1 MTNDQRPKGVRR
13 MTAKQLPINKTL
25 IILLGPTASG
35 KTDLAIDLANHFKTE
50 IISADSRQF
59 YKEIPIG
66 TAAPDSIQLAKVK
79 HHFVGHLSV
88 RDNYNVFRFEQ
99 DVLKLLE
106 KGFQTREVFIMTG
119 GSGLYIDAVCHG
131 IDDLPDPDPMLRNSL
146 DKLFKAQGI
155 EALQQKLK
163 ELDPDY
169 FRTVDLKNSKRLMRA
184 IEVCLQTGKP
194 YSQQRL
200 KKGKERSFNIIKIGL
215 DAPRE
220 TLNQRINLRTD
231 EMINAGWLDE
241 AEAVFPLRNLNA
253 LNTVGYKEL
262 FSYFDG
268 ERTLEEALVKIKT
281 NTRRYA
287 KRQMTWFRKDK
298 SIHWFEPGKVEEIIG
313 FIEKEIG

>member
-1 MTNDQRPKGVRR
+1 MND
-13 MTAKQLPINKTL
+13 NTL
-25 IILLGPTASG
+25 IVLLGPTASG
-35 KTDLAIDLANHFKTE
+35 KTDLAIALAQHFKTE

-66 TAAPDSIQLAKVK
+66 TAAPNADQLALVK
-79 HHFVGHLSV
+79 HHFVGHLSIQ
-88 RDNYNVFRFEQ
+88 DNYNVFRFEQ

-106 KGFQTREVFIMTG
+106 KGFKSHDVFVMTG
-119 GSGLYIDAVCHG
+119 GSGLYIDAVCQG
-131 IDDLPDPDPMLRNSL
+131 IDELPDPDIGLRNSL
-146 DKLFKAQGI
+146 EKLFKEQGI
-155 EALQQKLK
+155 EVLQQKLK
-163 ELDPDY
+163 ELDPVY
-169 FRTVDLKNSKRLMRA
+169 FQSVDLKNSKRLMRA

-200 KKGKERSFNIIKIGL
+200 NKGKERPFNIIKVGL
-215 DAPRE
+215 DMPRE
-220 TLNQRINLRTD
+220 ILNQRINLRTD
-231 EMINAGWLDE
+231 EMINAGWLNE
-241 AEAVFPLRNLNA
+241 AKAVFPLRDLNA

-298 SIHWFEPGKVEEIIG
+298 SIQWFEPGKVEEIVG
-313 FIEKEIG
+313 FCQ

>member
-1 MTNDQRPKGVRR
+1 MPNIND
-13 MTAKQLPINKTL
+13 NTL
-25 IILLGPTASG
+25 IVLLGPTASG
-35 KTDLAIDLANHFKTE
+35 KTDLAIALAQRFKTE

-66 TAAPDSIQLAKVK
+66 TAAPNAEQLALVK
-79 HHFVGHLSV
+79 HHFVGHLSIQ
-88 RDNYNVFRFEQ
+88 DNYNVFRFEQ

-106 KGFQTREVFIMTG
+106 KGFKSHDVFVMTG
-119 GSGLYIDAVCHG
+119 GSGLYIDAVCQG
-131 IDDLPDPDPMLRNSL
+131 IDELPDPDIGLRNSL
-146 DKLFKAQGI
+146 EKLFKEQGI
-155 EALQQKLK
+155 EVLQQKLK
-163 ELDPDY
+163 ELDPVY
-169 FRTVDLKNSKRLMRA
+169 FQSVDLKNSKRLMRA

-200 KKGKERSFNIIKIGL
+200 NKGKERPFNIIKVGL
-215 DAPRE
+215 DMPRE
-220 TLNQRINLRTD
+220 ILNQRINLRTD

-241 AEAVFPLRNLNA
+241 AKAVFPLRDLNA

-298 SIHWFEPGKVEEIIG
+298 SIQWFEPGKVEEIVG
-313 FIEKEIG
+313 FCQ

>member
-1 MTNDQRPKGVRR
+1 MPNIND
-13 MTAKQLPINKTL
+13 NTL
-25 IILLGPTASG
+25 IVLLGPTASG
-35 KTDLAIDLANHFKTE
+35 KTDLAIALAQHFKTE

-66 TAAPDSIQLAKVK
+66 TAAPNADQLALVK
-79 HHFVGHLSV
+79 HHFVGHLSIQ
-88 RDNYNVFRFEQ
+88 DNYNVFRFEQ

-106 KGFQTREVFIMTG
+106 KGFKSHDVFVMTG
-119 GSGLYIDAVCHG
+119 GSGLYIDAVCQG
-131 IDDLPDPDPMLRNSL
+131 IDELPDPDIGLRNSL
-146 DKLFKAQGI
+146 EKLFKEQGI
-155 EALQQKLK
+155 EVLQQKLK
-163 ELDPDY
+163 ELDPVY
-169 FRTVDLKNSKRLMRA
+169 FQSVDLKNSKRLMRA

-200 KKGKERSFNIIKIGL
+200 NKGKERPFNIIKVGL
-215 DAPRE
+215 DMPRE
-220 TLNQRINLRTD
+220 ILNQRINLRTD
-231 EMINAGWLDE
+231 EMINAGWLNE
-241 AEAVFPLRNLNA
+241 AKAVFPLRDLNA

-298 SIHWFEPGKVEEIIG
+298 SIQWFEPGKVEEIVG
-313 FIEKEIG
+313 FCQ

>member
-1 MTNDQRPKGVRR
+1 MPN
-13 MTAKQLPINKTL
+13 INSNTL
-25 IILLGPTASG
+25 IVLLGPTASG
-35 KTDLAIDLANHFKTE
+35 KTDLAIALAQHFKTE

-66 TAAPDSIQLAKVK
+66 TAAPNADQLALVK
-79 HHFVGHLSV
+79 HHFVGHLSIQ
-88 RDNYNVFRFEQ
+88 DNYNVFRFEQ

-106 KGFQTREVFIMTG
+106 KGFKSHDVFVMTG
-119 GSGLYIDAVCHG
+119 GSGLYIDAVCQG
-131 IDDLPDPDPMLRNSL
+131 IDELPDPDIGLRNSL
-146 DKLFKAQGI
+146 EKLFKEQGI
-155 EALQQKLK
+155 EVLQQKLK
-163 ELDPDY
+163 ELDPVY
-169 FRTVDLKNSKRLMRA
+169 FQSVDLKNSKRLMRA

-200 KKGKERSFNIIKIGL
+200 NKGKERPFNIIKVGL
-215 DAPRE
+215 DMPRE
-220 TLNQRINLRTD
+220 ILNQRINLRTD
-231 EMINAGWLDE
+231 EMINAGWLNE
-241 AEAVFPLRNLNA
+241 AKAVFPLRDLNA

-298 SIHWFEPGKVEEIIG
+298 SIQWFEPGKVEEIVG
-313 FIEKEIG
+313 FCQ

>member
-1 MTNDQRPKGVRR
+1 MPN
-13 MTAKQLPINKTL
+13 INSNTL
-25 IILLGPTASG
+25 IVLLGPTASG
-35 KTDLAIDLANHFKTE
+35 KTDLAIALAQHFKTE

-66 TAAPDSIQLAKVK
+66 TATPNADQLALVK
-79 HHFVGHLSV
+79 HHFVGHLSIQ
-88 RDNYNVFRFEQ
+88 DNYNVFRFEQ

-106 KGFQTREVFIMTG
+106 KGFKSHDVFVITG
-119 GSGLYIDAVCHG
+119 GSGLYIDAVCQG
-131 IDDLPDPDPMLRNSL
+131 IDELPDPDIGLRNSL
-146 DKLFKAQGI
+146 EKLFKEQGI
-155 EALQQKLK
+155 EVLQQKLK
-163 ELDPDY
+163 ELDPVY
-169 FRTVDLKNSKRLMRA
+169 FQSVDLKNSKRLMRA

-200 KKGKERSFNIIKIGL
+200 NKGKERPFNIIKVGL
-215 DAPRE
+215 DMPRE
-220 TLNQRINLRTD
+220 ILNQRINLRTD
-231 EMINAGWLDE
+231 EMINAGWLNE
-241 AEAVFPLRNLNA
+241 AKAVFPLRDLNA

-298 SIHWFEPGKVEEIIG
+298 SIQWFEPGKVEEIVG
-313 FIEKEIG
+313 FCQ

>member
-1 MTNDQRPKGVRR
+1 MPKP
-13 MTAKQLPINKTL
+13 TNKTL
-25 IILLGPTASG
+25 IVLLGPTASG
-35 KTDLAIDLANHFKTE
+35 KTSLAIALAQHFNTE

-66 TAAPDSIQLAKVK
+66 TAAPDAHQLALVK

-88 RDNYNVFRFEQ
+88 KDNYNVYRFEQ

-106 KGFQTREVFIMTG
+106 KGFQTNDVFVMAG
-119 GSGLYIDAVCHG
+119 GSGLYIDAVCEG
-131 IDDLPDPDPMLRNSL
+131 IDELPDPDPALRSSL
-146 DKLFKAQGI
+146 EILWKEQGI

-163 ELDPDY
+163 ALDPVY
-169 FRTVDLKNSKRLMRA
+169 FQTVDLNNSKRLMRA

-200 KKGKERSFNIIKIGL
+200 NKGKERSFQVIKIGL
-215 DAPRE
+215 EVPRE
-220 TLNQRINLRTD
+220 TLNHRINQRAE
-231 EMINAGWLDE
+231 EMIKRGWIDE
-241 AEAVFPLRNLNA
+241 AKAVFPLRYLNA

-268 ERTLEEALVKIKT
+268 ERTLEEAMEKIKT

-287 KRQMTWFRKDK
+287 KRQMTWFRKHK
-298 SIHWFEPGKVEEIIG
+298 NNHWFAPKKVEEIIG
-313 FIEKEIG
+313 FCQTYHFDRRGD